1 MDFFYKLDQISVLF
15 RVKQWIKNLF
25 IFAPLI
31 FSGQLLKSHAFIA
44 TAYAALIFCLAS
56 ASVYILNDIKDVE
69 SDRKHPQKSR
79 LRPIASNLISIKF
92 ALTLLFSLYLS
103 IILGLFFLA
112 PKITWAI
119 FSYIFLNLAYT
130 YWLKNQPVFDIFSIA
145 LCFVL
150 RVYAGALALNLQLS
164 SWMFITY

>member
-1 MDFFYKLDQISVLF
+1 MDFFYKLDQILVLF

-31 FSGQLLKSHAFIA
+31 FSGQLLKSHAVIA
-44 TAYAALIFCLAS
+44 TAYVALIFCLAS

-92 ALTLLFSLYLS
+92 ALTFLFS
-103 IILGLFFLA
+103 
-112 PKITWAI
+112 
-119 FSYIFLNLAYT
+119 
-130 YWLKNQPVFDIFSIA
+130 
-145 LCFVL
+145 
-150 RVYAGALALNLQLS
+150 
-164 SWMFITY
+164 